1 MKKLVA
7 FAVVAL
13 LVVGVV
19 KLVSGKTTEGRARKA
34 CENLIAQ
41 CESLAKLG
49 GEKLSSDDADECA
62 KDVSDAKDELGSSY
76 DDVTSCMADASS
88 CGEALGC
95 LVGGAGNV
103 INDELEGFGKGFE
116 RTFKK

>member
-19 KLVSGKTTEGRARKA
+19 KVVSGKTTEGRAQKA
-34 CENLIAQ
+34 CENLISQ

-49 GEKLSSDDADECA
+49 GEELSSDDVDECA
-62 KDVSDAKDELGSSY
+62 KDVSDAKDELGDSY
-76 DDVTSCMADASS
+76 GDVTSCMADADS

-103 INDELEGFGKGFE
+103 IHDELEGFGKGFD

>member
-34 CENLIAQ
+34 CENLISQ

-49 GEKLSSDDADECA
+49 GAKLSSEDVDDCA
-62 KDVSDAKDELGSSY
+62 KDVSDAQDELGDSY
-76 DDVTSCMADASS
+76 GEVTSCMADADS

-103 INDELEGFGKGFE
+103 IHDELEGFGKGFD